1 MKPPNYDN
9 NDRYKE
15 IIGKL
20 KKQGTHVNDTEK
32 LEFMR
37 RWRRHL
43 KVIDTL
49 AAVLAIAGICIEYY
63 LVFFT

>member
-20 KKQGTHVNDTEK
+20 KKQGTHVNDEEK
-32 LEFMR
+32 LALMR
-37 RWRRHL
+37 RWRGQL
-43 KVIDTL
+43 KLIDSL